1 MSPGAFA
8 TSPCWWHSEGSEA
21 MIEKFE
27 AMLAGGQDNALLRF
41 SLGNA
46 YLQAGQAEL
55 AARHLRE
62 AVRHDPGYSAA
73 WKLLGKALQASGD
86 VAGASVAFDEGIRVA
101 EARGDIQAARE
112 MRVFVKR
119 LNRPRDGT

>member
-1 MSPGAFA
+1 
-8 TSPCWWHSEGSEA
+8 

-41 SLGNA
+41 GLGNA

-62 AVRHDPGYSAA
+62 AVRHDPDYSAA